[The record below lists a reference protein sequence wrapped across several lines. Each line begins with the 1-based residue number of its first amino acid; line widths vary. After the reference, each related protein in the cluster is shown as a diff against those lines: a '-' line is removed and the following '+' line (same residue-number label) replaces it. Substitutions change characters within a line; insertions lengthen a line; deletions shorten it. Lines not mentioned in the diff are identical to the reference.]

1 MKLKNYLSLVA
12 ALLITFSAQAH
23 EYRVGDL
30 HLEHPYARATAPGQ
44 PAAGGYIGITN
55 QGKDADK
62 LISAS
67 SPAVESVEIHTMLME
82 GNVMRMRALESLE
95 IAPGE
100 TIKMQPGKGLHI
112 MLIGLKQA
120 LKAGDKVPVT
130 LVFEKAGKVDVE
142 LMVHAIKAG
151 DKAHMHH

>member
-1 MKLKNYLSLVA
+1 
-12 ALLITFSAQAH
+12 
-23 EYRVGDL
+23 
-30 HLEHPYARATAPGQ
+30 
-44 PAAGGYIGITN
+44 
-55 QGKDADK
+55 
-62 LISAS
+62 
-67 SPAVESVEIHTMLME
+67 MLME